1 MNRKQINF
9 DNLFD
14 AKVQA
19 LALAD
24 FYPHG
29 RWCVYSSSGGYR
41 VAFDE
46 CAVRDGVDESEIIF
60 QASSHCNSG
69 TREYV
74 ECRNDAEQRVMME
87 V

>member
-24 FYPHG
+24 FYEGG
-29 RWCVYSSSGGYR
+29 RWCVYETKTGYR
-41 VAFDE
+41 VVWDE
-46 CAVRDGVDESEIIF
+46 CKTRDGVDESDIIF
-60 QASSHCNSG
+60 EADSSCNSG

-87 V
+87 D

>member
-1 MNRKQINF
+1 MNRRQVNF
-9 DNLFD
+9 KSLFE

-24 FYPHG
+24 FYPNG
-29 RWCVYSSSGGYR
+29 RWCVYETETGYR

-46 CAVRDGVDESEIIF
+46 CKTRDGVDESEIIF
-60 QASSHCNSG
+60 QAHSNCNSG

-87 V
+87 G